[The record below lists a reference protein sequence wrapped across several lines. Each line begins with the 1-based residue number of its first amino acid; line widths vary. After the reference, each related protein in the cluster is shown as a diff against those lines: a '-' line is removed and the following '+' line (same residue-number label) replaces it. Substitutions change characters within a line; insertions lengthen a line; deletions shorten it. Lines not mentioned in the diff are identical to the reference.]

1 MGKIRLRTWRRLV
14 LVLFAAIFA
23 AIVYRWISLERLQ
36 RFAPIEISETP
47 TPEPTATRPPVITGK
62 LDTAKLFNGIT
73 LHSTV
78 ETTPGADAATERI
91 QPESYVLDLKLLA
104 RVPSPNKTI
113 DELAK
118 VSPQLPTLLPGLTSM
133 LSADS
138 VSPLFAQLYDTK
150 VRMLR
155 ENLGRLDLLL
165 SRHNFFDCQTVL
177 QLQHP
182 QTHRKA
188 LLLQAEMDVDAD
200 GSDSDRL
207 PAGTGAPAN
216 FKPATSYR
224 WEKKTDAPNPYL
236 AGTEQRLKRAEDEYA
251 LASTAPARK
260 RDLRNAI
267 AELRAEIGTLKKFS
281 FLIGATD
288 PFIVVPG
295 TFTRGPDPV
304 KVGDYALVVF
314 GDAIYPVIV
323 GDVGPNDKVGE
334 ASLRIAKE
342 LNALATAY
350 NRPVSD
356 LKVSYI
362 IFPGTAE
369 KPFGPPDLDKIHARC
384 ETLVK
389 EIGGASVPL
398 HRWENII
405 PSPTPSRLR
414 VLRRLPSSTA
424 SGTPSPSPSP
434 TFAFPVSSPAATA
447 SPVRRRANAFTRGIP
462 KSSQQTEAVNP
473 GKPITQAAGCNDC
486 LDLMHRVMAYRHEP
500 IHSELM
506 KIRDKY
512 SMLHVDVLILV
523 YHFAKLC
530 SGAILE
536 IGAFVGG
543 ATIAAALGVRD
554 SGQEKK
560 LIAVEPGGSVK
571 HKRLGT
577 RNILRDLERN
587 LAKERVA
594 NMVTLVKGKSFKP
607 ETMSA
612 VRQALGSDQ
621 VGLLILDAD
630 AAKRRDVDCYR
641 DKFAEGSWMVIDDIY
656 GADANEKITPSR
668 ADVDALV
675 AEGLLDPLGFYGWST
690 WIGRWRGGAHHQ
702 AAEA

>member
-1 MGKIRLRTWRRLV
+1 M
-14 LVLFAAIFA
+14 
-23 AIVYRWISLERLQ
+23 LQ
-36 RFAPIEISETP
+36 PNA
-47 TPEPTATRPPVITGK
+47 
-62 LDTAKLFNGIT
+62 L
-73 LHSTV
+73 
-78 ETTPGADAATERI
+78 

-113 DELAK
+113 EELAK
-118 VSPQLPTLLPGLTSM
+118 ISPQLPTLLPGLTSM

-138 VSPLFAQLYDTK
+138 VSPLYTQLYDTK

-188 LLLQAEMDVDAD
+188 LLLQADMDVDAD
-200 GSDSDRL
+200 GSDCDRM

-236 AGTEQRLKRAEDEYA
+236 AATEQRLKRAEDEYA
-251 LASTAPARK
+251 LATTAPARK

-356 LKVSYI
+356 LKVTYLM
-362 IFPGTAE
+362 FPGTAE

-398 HRWENII
+398 HHWENII
-405 PSPTPSRLR
+405 PSPTPS
-414 VLRRLPSSTA
+414 P
-424 SGTPSPSPSP
+424 TPSPSPSRSLVNCVGN
-434 TFAFPVSSPAATA
+434 TFSFTVAD
-447 SPVRRRANAFTRGIP
+447 VRISRFQPRQRPLDWSDARADEFTRGIP
-462 KSSQQTEAVNP
+462 KSSQQTEAVNV
-473 GKPITQAAGCNDC
+473 I
-486 LDLMHRVMAYRHEP
+486 
-500 IHSELM
+500 
-506 KIRDKY
+506 IRDAVEADPRRSFADLIAIVPSRMVARSY
-512 SMLHVDVLILV
+512 SRRNQDRS
-523 YHFAKLC
+523 A
-530 SGAILE
+530 
-536 IGAFVGG
+536 
-543 ATIAAALGVRD
+543 IAAKD
-554 SGQEKK
+554 
-560 LIAVEPGGSVK
+560 
-571 HKRLGT
+571 
-577 RNILRDLERN
+577 
-587 LAKERVA
+587 
-594 NMVTLVKGKSFKP
+594 
-607 ETMSA
+607 
-612 VRQALGSDQ
+612 
-621 VGLLILDAD
+621 
-630 AAKRRDVDCYR
+630 
-641 DKFAEGSWMVIDDIY
+641 
-656 GADANEKITPSR
+656 
-668 ADVDALV
+668 
-675 AEGLLDPLGFYGWST
+675 
-690 WIGRWRGGAHHQ
+690 
-702 AAEA
+702 